1 MRILILLLLT
11 SFIMISCFDFGS
23 DNSDN
28 NKTPDCADLSEN
40 AEEAVENFEAR
51 QDSNTATNEDCQAAV
66 AALEAFANCLP
77 DGDDKDSVLLT
88 IKQLEQICKDIK

>member
-1 MRILILLLLT
+1 MRILLLT
-11 SFIMISCFDFGS
+11 SFIMISGCEIGEDGS
-23 DNSDN
+23 SEK
-28 NKTPDCADLSEN
+28 KTPDCADLSEN

-66 AALEAFANCLP
+66 AAMEAFANCLP
-77 DGDDKDSVLLT
+77 DGDDKDSVLST

>member
-1 MRILILLLLT
+1 MRILLLLT
-11 SFIMISCFDFGS
+11 SFIMISGCEIDEDGS
-23 DNSDN
+23 SKK
-28 NKTPDCADLSEN
+28 KTPDCVDLSEN

-66 AALEAFANCLP
+66 AAMEAFANCLP
-77 DGDDKDSVLLT
+77 DGDDKDSVLST

>member
-1 MRILILLLLT
+1 MRILILLLT

-23 DNSDN
+23 DNSD

-77 DGDDKDSVLLT
+77 DGNDKNSVLST
-88 IKQLEQICKDIK
+88 IKKLEQICNDIK

>member
-1 MRILILLLLT
+1 MRILILLLT

-77 DGDDKDSVLLT
+77 DGDDKDSVLST
-88 IKQLEQICKDIK
+88 IKKLEQICKDIK

>member
-1 MRILILLLLT
+1 MRILILLMT

-23 DNSDN
+23 DDSDEK
-28 NKTPDCADLSEN
+28 KTPDCADLSEN

-66 AALEAFANCLP
+66 AAMEAFANCLP
-77 DGDDKDSVLLT
+77 DGDDKDSVLST
-88 IKQLEQICKDIK
+88 IKQLEEICKDIK